1 MIFIASCKSEL
12 LFCGSE
18 SILNLIETKEDYVI
32 KVAVSYYFEI
42 IFLVIVG
49 T

>member
-1 MIFIASCKSEL
+1 MVVK
-12 LFCGSE
+12 

-42 IFLVIVG
+42 IFFG
-49 T
+49 D